1 MTGKNGA
8 GVPVSCEAARRNLHR
23 VRRGT
28 KLLQP
33 ACYRGSMRGLG
44 VVIVLAGVAAA
55 QTRYA
60 SPLIRG
66 VLIERDARATAG
78 QFSVRAADDRVF
90 RYRFDAKT
98 YVERENRLIDVAQ
111 LAPGDKVEVLSD
123 EGPASALR
131 YARTIHVIQ
140 APPPM
145 RQLSQGRLRGY
156 RGPADHYEPLATLSF
171 SGVVSRLEADRL
183 VLHTKEAGDQTI
195 LLRQDTRF
203 LENGEIVERATLQP
217 NMRVFVSGGRSLYGE
232 VEAYQVIWG
241 EILAPR

>member
-1 MTGKNGA
+1 
-8 GVPVSCEAARRNLHR
+8 
-23 VRRGT
+23 
-28 KLLQP
+28 
-33 ACYRGSMRGLG
+33 MRAVGL
-44 VVIVLAGVAAA
+44 VVVFAGVATA
-55 QTRYA
+55 QTRNA

-66 VLIERDARATAG
+66 VLIERDTHAGAG

-140 APPPM
+140 PPAATRPLT
-145 RQLSQGRLRGY
+145 RGRLRAY
-156 RGPADHYEPLATLSF
+156 RGAVDHYEPLATLSF
-171 SGVVSRLEADRL
+171 SGVIARLESDRL
-183 VLHTKEAGDQTI
+183 VLHTKSAGDQTI
-195 LLRQDTRF
+195 MLRPDTRF
-203 LENGEIVERATLQP
+203 LENGEIVEGAALQP
-217 NMRVFVSGGRSLYGE
+217 NMRVFVRGGRSLYGE
-232 VEAYQVIWG
+232 LEAYQVIWG

>member
-1 MTGKNGA
+1 
-8 GVPVSCEAARRNLHR
+8 
-23 VRRGT
+23 
-28 KLLQP
+28 
-33 ACYRGSMRGLG
+33 MRGVG
-44 VVIVLAGVAAA
+44 AVMILAGLAAG
-55 QTRYA
+55 QTFNV

-66 VLIERDARATAG
+66 VLIERDAHATAG
-78 QFSVRAADDRVF
+78 QFSLRAADDRVF

-111 LAPGDKVEVLSD
+111 LAPGDKLEVLSD

-140 APPPM
+140 PPPPG
-145 RQLSQGRLRGY
+145 RPVSQGRLRAY
-156 RGPADHYEPLATLSF
+156 RGAVEQYEALATLSF
-171 SGVVSRLEADRL
+171 SGVVSSLQTDRL

-203 LENGEIVERATLQP
+203 LENGEIVERTTLEP
-217 NMRVFVSGGRSLYGE
+217 NMRVFVRGGRSLYGE

>member
-1 MTGKNGA
+1 
-8 GVPVSCEAARRNLHR
+8 
-23 VRRGT
+23 
-28 KLLQP
+28 
-33 ACYRGSMRGLG
+33 MRGVGTLL
-44 VVIVLAGVAAA
+44 VLAGLAAG
-55 QTRYA
+55 QIRNV

-66 VLIERDARATAG
+66 VLIDRDAHATAG

-90 RYRFDAKT
+90 LYRFDAKT

-140 APPPM
+140 PPPPT
-145 RQLSQGRLRGY
+145 RPLSQGRLRAY
-156 RGPADHYEPLATLSF
+156 RGAVEHYEPLATLSF
-171 SGVVSRLEADRL
+171 SGVVLSLQADRL

-195 LLRQDTRF
+195 MLRQDTRF
-203 LENGEIVERATLQP
+203 LENGEIVERTTLEP
-217 NMRVFVSGGRSLYGE
+217 HRRVFVRGGRGLYGE

>member
-1 MTGKNGA
+1 
-8 GVPVSCEAARRNLHR
+8 
-23 VRRGT
+23 
-28 KLLQP
+28 
-33 ACYRGSMRGLG
+33 MRGVGTML
-44 VVIVLAGVAAA
+44 VLAALAAG
-55 QTRYA
+55 QTRNA

-66 VLIERDARATAG
+66 VLVERDGHATAG
-78 QFSVRAADDRVF
+78 QLSVRAADDRVF

-98 YVERENRLIDVAQ
+98 YVERENRLIEVAQ

-140 APPPM
+140 PPPPG
-145 RQLSQGRLRGY
+145 RPLSQGRLRAY
-156 RGPADHYEPLATLSF
+156 RGAADHYEPLATLSF
-171 SGVVSRLEADRL
+171 SGVVSRLQGDRL

-195 LLRQDTRF
+195 MLRQDTRF
-203 LENGEIVERATLQP
+203 LENGEIVERTTLEP
-217 NMRVFVSGGRSLYGE
+217 NMRVFVRGGRGLYGE